1 MFLSHV
7 VRVGDLKL
15 GGDYPVRL
23 QSMTRNDTRDVQ
35 ATTAEC
41 IRAFEAGADL
51 MRISVPDH
59 ASVKS
64 LRQIKQKLKQSGFS
78 QPLVADIHYHPELA
92 CEAAR
97 IVEKIRI
104 NPGNFDIAR
113 TRDQFTTAGNYQT
126 RWRDSL
132 IFALRPLIEICKEHN
147 TAIRIGL
154 NQGSL
159 PLHLNKPG
167 EQPEQSLVDSGIE
180 YLKILELLGFYKTVV
195 SLKTSSPQSMVNAC
209 RSMVS
214 RMQAE
219 KMTYPMHIGVTEAG
233 NGISGRIRS
242 ALGVMTLLNQGIGN
256 TIRVSLTETPEK
268 EIRFAKQ
275 LKKYASPGGTVCQIH
290 FSPPEARLT
299 IRSNE
304 KDTDSLI
311 ADTVGQYIQFDIK
324 DMVRHVVIDAPETKE
339 KRISEEIS
347 AHLLQEAGVYAYET
361 EFISCPACAR
371 VSMNMEE
378 LVSKAKK
385 QLSGHPGYR
394 IAIMGCMVN
403 GPGEM
408 TGADYGLICTGPGQV
423 HVYKRN
429 VVIKKNL
436 IPDEAINVLKQ
447 ELSNPV
453 TDI

>member
-7 VRVGDLKL
+7 VRVGGLKL

-113 TRDQFTTAGNYQT
+113 TRDQVVTAGHHQT
-126 RWRDSL
+126 GWRDSL
-132 IFALRPLIEICKEHN
+132 FLVLRPLIEICKEHG

-154 NQGSL
+154 NHGSL
-159 PLHLNKPG
+159 PLHLSKRG
-167 EQPEQSLVDSGIE
+167 EQPEKSLVESGIE
-180 YLKILELLGFYKTVV
+180 YLKILESLGFYKTIV
-195 SLKTSSPQSMVNAC
+195 SLKTSSPQSMVTAC
-209 RSMVS
+209 RTMAS
-214 RMQAE
+214 RMLAE
-219 KMTYPMHIGVTEAG
+219 KMTYPIHIGVTEAG
-233 NGISGRIRS
+233 SGFSGRIRS
-242 ALGVMTLLNQGIGN
+242 ALGIMNLLNQGIGN

-268 EIRFAKQ
+268 ETVFAKQ
-275 LKKYASPGGTVCQIH
+275 LKKHATPGDTVYQIS
-290 FSPPEARLT
+290 FSRPEARLT
-299 IRSNE
+299 IHSEAN
-304 KDTDSLI
+304 DIDSLI
-311 ADTVGQYIQFDIK
+311 ADTVNQYVQFDNK
-324 DMVRHVVIDAPETKE
+324 EMVRDVVIDAPGIKE
-339 KRISEEIS
+339 KRAIQEITS
-347 AHLLQEAGVYAYET
+347 HLLQAAGIYAHET
-361 EFISCPACAR
+361 TFISCPACAR

-378 LVSKAKK
+378 LVSKVKK
-385 QLSGHPGYR
+385 QLSGHPGYK

-408 TGADYGLICTGPGQV
+408 TGADYGFICTGPGRV

-429 VVIKKNL
+429 VPIKKNL
-436 IPDEAINVLKQ
+436 VPDEAIKMLKQ

-453 TDI
+453 ADI

>member
-7 VRVGDLKL
+7 VCVGGLKL
-15 GGDYPVRL
+15 GGEYPVRL

-41 IRAFEAGADL
+41 IRAFEAGADM

-64 LRQIKQKLKQSGFS
+64 LRKIRQKLKQSGFS
-78 QPLVADIHYHPELA
+78 QPLVADIHYNPDLA
-92 CEAAR
+92 LEAAR

-104 NPGNFDIAR
+104 NPGNFDIAQ
-113 TRDQFTTAGNYQT
+113 TLDQFATTGHHQA

-132 IFALRPLIEICKEHN
+132 FLLLRPLIEICKEHD

-154 NQGSL
+154 NHGSL
-159 PLHLNKPG
+159 PLHLSKRG
-167 EQPEQSLVDSGIE
+167 EQPEKSLVESGIE
-180 YLKILELLGFYKTVV
+180 YLKVLESLGFYKTII
-195 SLKTSSPQSMVNAC
+195 SIKTSSPQSMVTAC
-209 RSMVS
+209 RAMAS

-233 NGISGRIRS
+233 SGISGRIRS
-242 ALGVMTLLNQGIGN
+242 ALGIMKLLNQKIGN
-256 TIRVSLTETPEK
+256 TVRVSLTETPEK
-268 EIRFAKQ
+268 ETVFAKH
-275 LKKYASPGGTVCQIH
+275 LKKYATPGDTVCQIS
-290 FSPPEARLT
+290 FLRPEARLT
-299 IRSNE
+299 IHSEAN
-304 KDTDSLI
+304 DTDSLI
-311 ADTVGQYIQFDIK
+311 ADAVSQYIQFDNK
-324 DMVRHVVIDAPETKE
+324 DMVREIVIDAPGVKE
-339 KRISEEIS
+339 KKTVQEIT
-347 AHLLQEAGVYAYET
+347 AHLLQEAGVHALET
-361 EFISCPACAR
+361 TFISCPACAR

-378 LVSKAKK
+378 LVGKVKK
-385 QLSGHPGYR
+385 QLSGHPGYK

-408 TGADYGLICTGPGQV
+408 TGADYGLICTGPDRV

-429 VVIKKNL
+429 VLIKKNL
-436 IPDEAINVLKQ
+436 VPDEAIKMLKQ

-453 TDI
+453 ADI